1 MPYSRIKLIKTYKI
15 HFSLFIKAEKYH
27 YSELVENCQ
36 CGECPNHIKNSDLY
50 FMEEG
55 SQYFFDI
62 QKKSLLFMILNRL
75 KIVLYLGF
83 NKIMKLWKSQKILF
97 QFNKKFYD
105 EGFMSISEKEFPNGF
120 KELEFQ
126 IENVEVSQLINEKKF
141 YVYVI
146 LFLTFLN
153 LILN

>member
-1 MPYSRIKLIKTYKI
+1 MPYSRVKLMKTYKI

-36 CGECPNHIKNSDLY
+36 CGECPSYIKKSDLY

-55 SQYFFDI
+55 SQYFCDI
-62 QKKSLLFMILNRL
+62 QKKKLVVHDIESAKDCFISWFQQDNE
-75 KIVLYLGF
+75 
-83 NKIMKLWKSQKILF
+83 IMEELENLIPIQ
-97 QFNKKFYD
+97 QQKFYD

-126 IENVEVSQLINEKKF
+126 IENVEVS
-141 YVYVI
+141 
-146 LFLTFLN
+146 
-153 LILN
+153 

>member
-1 MPYSRIKLIKTYKI
+1 MPYSRIKLMKTYKI

-36 CGECPNHIKNSDLY
+36 CGECPSYIKKSDLY

-83 NKIMKLWKSQKILF
+83 NKIMKLWKS
-97 QFNKKFYD
+97 
-105 EGFMSISEKEFPNGF
+105 
-120 KELEFQ
+120 
-126 IENVEVSQLINEKKF
+126 
-141 YVYVI
+141 
-146 LFLTFLN
+146 
-153 LILN
+153 